1 MSSVTMKMADER
13 HKTKLNF
20 VETII
25 SDVEDSNQEET
36 AAKLLS
42 LQTKMQAAYQTTAI
56 ISRLNLTD
64 YLR

>member
-1 MSSVTMKMADER
+1 MIA
-13 HKTKLNF
+13 
-20 VETII
+20 
-25 SDVEDSNQEET
+25 DVEDVSNEET

-56 ISRLNLTD
+56 ISRLSLTE

>member
-1 MSSVTMKMADER
+1 M
-13 HKTKLNF
+13 NF
-20 VETII
+20 VESVI
-25 SDVEDSNQEET
+25 SDIEDVSNEET

-56 ISRLNLTD
+56 ISKLSLTN